1 MSHKTVFLLDA
12 YALIFR
18 AYYAFIRA
26 PRRDSKGRDV
36 SAVFGFALS
45 LQDLIDKYAP
55 DYLAVAFDPPGGTF
69 RHREYPEY
77 KAQRD
82 ATPEGIITAVPLIKQ
97 LLEAYKIP
105 IIEIPDYEAD
115 DVIGTLAVQAEKEGY
130 RVMMVTPDKDYAQL
144 VTPSRIILRPAN
156 GGGYEEMGVDEVRHK
171 FGLQSP
177 EQMIDYLG
185 LVGDSA
191 DNIPGCKGI
200 GPKGA
205 EKLLS
210 EYGTID
216 NLLVHAEE
224 IAGANGKKI
233 REHVEE
239 IRMSR
244 YLAKICTHVPVQ
256 FDAELYRRETPD
268 AAAIQSLFEEL
279 QFRTLLKRVLSDAGN
294 TIMQTGDAEPIM
306 DDLFAPQISV
316 SQLSNQ
322 TASEAS
328 AATLIPTSLHSLAD
342 TPHEYRLVETE
353 TERRW
358 LADRLLRAHVVA
370 FDTETTHVDALKAE
384 LVAISFAIDPHEAY
398 CMPLDAQRNECMRQ
412 LDPFRAVLESPDI
425 LKVGQNIKYDMQVLF
440 QYGMEVQA
448 PMFDTM
454 LAHYLLWPDRRH
466 NMDLMAEQLL
476 GYRTMTFETLTAGLP
491 LLPNQSP
498 NLRAADPRTLCDY
511 AAEDADVT
519 LQMYLHMEPMLRQDN
534 LMELMMQVEMP
545 LVPVLCSMERGGVRL
560 DTRILSRIENDL
572 EQELVHLENEI
583 YRLAEK
589 TFNINS
595 SRQVGEILFDNLKIA
610 EKPRKTK
617 NGSYST
623 SEEVLEQLAGAHPI
637 VPLILDYRGTKK
649 LLSTYLQPMPD
660 MLYPDGRLHGS
671 FNQAVAATGRLSG
684 SNPNLQN
691 IPIRTE
697 QGRRIREAFVPDNA
711 DCLFLSADYSQIEL
725 RLMAH
730 LSQDEEMIADFMAGH
745 DIHAATAAK
754 IFHVPLNEVTAE
766 MRRQAKTAN
775 FGIIYGISAFGLAQR
790 LTISRTQAAEL
801 IKGYFATYPGVKAY
815 MDKAIEEGRERGY
828 VTTLMGRRRYLDGI
842 RSANSVV
849 RGNAERNA
857 INAPI
862 QGTAADI
869 IKMAMNRIY
878 HRMRQD
884 GMKSRLILQV
894 HDELNF
900 NVLPEEL
907 EQMKVIV
914 RSGMEDALPGL
925 RVPLIAE
932 IGVGKNWLEAH

>member
-144 VTPSRIILRPAN
+144 VTPCRIILRPAN

-210 EYGTID
+210 EYGTIE
-216 NLLVHAEE
+216 NLLTHAEE

-233 REHVEE
+233 REHMED

-244 YLAKICTHVPVQ
+244 YLAEICTNVPVQ
-256 FDAELYRRETPD
+256 FDAEQYRREMPD
-268 AAAIQSLFEEL
+268 ADAIRSLFEEL
-279 QFRTLLKRVLSDAGN
+279 QFRTLLKRVLPDAGA
-294 TIMQTGDAEPIM
+294 TPTPIGDAEPMM
-306 DDLFAPQISV
+306 DDLFASQTPV
-316 SQLSNQ
+316 SQSPDQ
-322 TASEAS
+322 SES
-328 AATLIPTSLHSLAD
+328 GTPTLMPTSLHSLAD
-342 TPHEYRLVETE
+342 TLHEYRWVGTE

-358 LADRLLRAHVVA
+358 LADRLMRADVVA

-398 CMPLDAQRNECMRQ
+398 CMPLDARRDECMRQ
-412 LDPFRAVLESPDI
+412 LEPFRAVLESPNI

-440 QYGMEVQA
+440 SYGVEVQA

-498 NLRAADPRTLCDY
+498 DLRAAAPHALCEY

-519 LQMYLHMEPMLRQDN
+519 LQMYRYMEPLLHQDN
-534 LMELMMQVEMP
+534 LMELMTQVEMP
-545 LVPVLCSMERGGVRL
+545 LVSVLCSMERGGVRL
-560 DTRILSRIENDL
+560 DTRVLSRIEGDL
-572 EQELVHLENEI
+572 EQELVRLESEI
-583 YRLAEK
+583 YKLADK

-610 EKPRKTK
+610 QKPRKTK

-649 LLSTYLQPMPD
+649 LLSTYLLPMPD

-697 QGRRIREAFVPDNA
+697 QGRRIREAFVPD
-711 DCLFLSADYSQIEL
+711 DERCLFLSADYSQIEL

-730 LSQDEEMIADFMAGH
+730 LSRDEEMIADFLAGH
-745 DIHAATAAK
+745 DVHAATAAK
-754 IFHVPLNEVTAE
+754 IFHVPLEKVSAE

-790 LTISRTQAAEL
+790 LTIPRTQAAEL

-869 IKMAMNRIY
+869 IKMAMNSIY
-878 HRMRQD
+878 HRMQKE

-907 EQMKVIV
+907 EQMKTIV
-914 RSGMEDALPGL
+914 RSGMEEVMPNL